1 MVGSRKASTHGL
13 SFATEV
19 AARLVAEDLTV
30 LSGLADGIDRAAH
43 TAALA
48 AGGRTVAVIGTGI
61 AKTYPAVNKEL
72 QAEICR
78 RGLVLSQFWPD
89 APPQR
94 HNFLMCN
101 ALMSGYGYGTVVV
114 EAGEQSGA
122 RAQARMAVEHGRPV
136 ILSKLVVDKN
146 EWAKRLVGRPG
157 VHVADTPQQV
167 L

>member
-1 MVGSRKASTHGL
+1 MFACGELRSRDFAIAVVGSRKASTYGL

-19 AARLVAEDLTV
+19 AARLGAEDMTV

-78 RGLVLSQFWPD
+78 RGLVLSQP
-89 APPQR
+89 
-94 HNFLMCN
+94 
-101 ALMSGYGYGTVVV
+101 
-114 EAGEQSGA
+114 
-122 RAQARMAVEHGRPV
+122 
-136 ILSKLVVDKN
+136 
-146 EWAKRLVGRPG
+146 
-157 VHVADTPQQV
+157 
-167 L
+167 